1 MKQVQNQTK
10 QTAKVVEAQTSKIKA
25 AFSKVGKIIGAA
37 LSVAALVRFG
47 KSCIELGSALAE
59 VQNVVDVTFGEM
71 ADDINQFAKDALEQ
85 FGLSE
90 TTAKKFTSTLGAM
103 LKSMKF
109 STKEAAEMSK
119 TMTGLAADMASFYN
133 LDTEEAF
140 NKIRAGISGET
151 EPLKQLGI
159 NLSVA
164 NLQEYALSQGITKSY
179 NAMTQQEQ
187 ALLRYNYLLQ
197 VTADAQG
204 DFARTSDGWANQIR
218 ILTER
223 WNALKAA
230 IGQGLIAVLTPV
242 VRVLNIL
249 LEKIL
254 QVTNAFSAMI
264 AKITGKSQKTQTSVG
279 GIGTSLGTA
288 SDKAEDLTTET
299 TKAGG
304 AAKKAKKEY
313 SGLAS
318 FDEIHN
324 LQKGTD
330 TSGSGSGGGTGAAGG
345 LDDSIVDAAGA
356 VDDGLNPAL
365 DGLINRLKELWELFK
380 NGFKDGL
387 GDVNLEPLKAA
398 IQGIKDSLK
407 EIWEDPRVQK
417 AFHDWCDAIAYNL
430 GVIAGSMASI
440 GITIA
445 TNLVGGLNKYLDQ
458 NKERIKLWLVD
469 VFDITAEIAR
479 IRGNLWK
486 ALADIFSVFG
496 EDTGQQVT
504 ANIIGIFADA
514 FMGLTTLFLKFER
527 DLELMFYKPIWDNKA
542 KIKEALRGILEVFES
557 VTGSIKE
564 VVDNTMDKANEVYD
578 SKIKPVMDSITR
590 GLSDTVGKFFD
601 MWNSRIKPV
610 LDDLAKKF
618 DDLMDNHI
626 QPMID
631 SFLELIGAIAEE
643 LGGFYNDV
651 LKPMMDW
658 VVENIIPVIAD
669 FVGGALSV
677 LMDALGW
684 LADRIRDLN
693 NWLNEHRAVLEVII
707 TVVGA
712 IAAAIAIVQGVIAA
726 FMGIMATVS
735 AVISGVAGAFAAVK
749 AAILAIVAAVT
760 SPIGII
766 VAIIAAV
773 IAIGV
778 LLYRHWDEVK
788 AFAIKAWNAIKTAVQ
803 TAMDNVSKT
812 ISNVTQ
818 SIKNTWDDVWTAIST
833 FFSNIWNKMKEF
845 VTNRINTIQTIINTV
860 LNLIKNIF
868 TNIWNAI
875 YSLIMTVWNNIKNY
889 INTTLNTIQTIIN
902 TVLNTIK
909 NIFTTIWN
917 AIYSFVMTI
926 WNNMKNYINTTIN
939 TIQNIINTVLNTI
952 KNIFTNIWNA
962 IYTLVQTIWNNM
974 KNFINTT
981 INTIQNIINTVLNTI
996 KTIFTNIWN
1005 AIYTLVQTIW
1015 NNMKSFINT
1024 TINTIQSIINT
1035 VLNTIQSIFNTIWNA
1050 IYTLVQTVWN
1060 NLKTFISNTINT
1072 ISTTISTVLN
1082 SIQTT
1087 FSNIWNSIYNTV
1099 TTIVNNMKDSVINAI
1114 NGLKS
1119 TWDSVWNG
1127 MKDAAVNAFNGLWGG
1142 IRGIINNILG
1152 GIESMANGVV
1162 RGINRIIEAANAVG
1176 DLVGIEVNY
1185 VSEVSLP
1192 RLAKGGIIDSPMF
1205 AEIGENGRE
1214 AVVPLEK
1221 NTGWMDNLAAR
1232 LGEIMAVNMQEM
1244 NGREQMQTINTV
1256 VKLDTKTLVEQ
1267 TDQYRQRRGYQMA
1280 TT

>member
-1 MKQVQNQTK
+1 MKQVQAQTK
-10 QTAKVVEAQTSKIKA
+10 QTAKVVEAQTSKIKS
-25 AFSKVGKIIGAA
+25 AFSKIGKIVGAA

-59 VQNVVDVTFGEM
+59 VQNVVDVTFGDM
-71 ADDINQFAKDALEQ
+71 AEDINQFAREATTQ

-109 STKEAAEMSK
+109 TTKEAAEMSK

-133 LDTEEAF
+133 LEAEEAF
-140 NKIRAGISGET
+140 QKIRAGISGET

-164 NLQEYALSQGITKSY
+164 NLQEYALAQGITKSY

-187 ALLRYNYLLQ
+187 ALLRYNYLLS

-242 VRVLNIL
+242 VRILNIV

-254 QVTNAFSAMI
+254 QVTNAFSAFI
-264 AKITGKSQKTQTSVG
+264 AKITGKSQTAAKATG
-279 GIGTSLGTA
+279 GIGTSLGSA
-288 SDKAEDLTTET
+288 SEKADDLATET
-299 TKAGG
+299 TKAGS

-324 LQKGTD
+324 LNKATD
-330 TSGSGSGGGTGAAGG
+330 SSGSGSSGGAAGG
-345 LDDSIVDAAGA
+345 LDEGIVDAAGA

-380 NGFKDGL
+380 QGFMDGL

-417 AFHDWCDAIAYNL
+417 AFQNWLDTMAYSL

-445 TNLVGGLNKYLDQ
+445 TNLLGGLNKYLDQ

-469 VFDITAEIAR
+469 VFNITGEIAT
-479 IRGNLWK
+479 IRANLWK

-496 EDTGQQVT
+496 GDTGQQVT
-504 ANIIGIFADA
+504 ANIIGIFTDA
-514 FMGLTTLFLKFER
+514 FMGISTLFLKFER
-527 DLELMFYKPIWDNKA
+527 DLEKMFYQPIIDNKD
-542 KIKEALRGILEVFES
+542 KIKQALQGILEVFES
-557 VTGSIKE
+557 ITGSIKE
-564 VVDNTMDKANEVYD
+564 VVDNTMDKANQVYD
-578 SKIKPVMDSITR
+578 EKIHPVLEDIQK

-601 MWNSRIKPV
+601 MWNSKVKPI

-631 SFLELIGAIAEE
+631 SFIELVAAIAEE
-643 LGGFYNDV
+643 IGGFYNEV

-658 VVENIIPVIAD
+658 VIDNVVPAIAS
-669 FVGGALSV
+669 FVDGALTV
-677 LMDALGW
+677 LMDIIGW
-684 LADRIRDLN
+684 IADRIADLN
-693 NWLNEHRAVLEVII
+693 KFLNEHRAVLEVII

-712 IAAAIAIVQGVIAA
+712 IAAAIAIVQGAIAA
-726 FMGIMATVS
+726 FMGIIS
-735 AVISGVAGAFAAVK
+735 AVSGIIAAVK
-749 AAILAIVAAVT
+749 TAILGLQIAFAVLT
-760 SPIGII
+760 SPIGLV
-766 VAIIAAV
+766 VAAIAAV

-788 AFAIKAWNAIKTAVQ
+788 AFCISTWNKIKTAV
-803 TAMDNVSKT
+803 
-812 ISNVTQ
+812 SNAVEAVKQ
-818 SIKNTWDDVWTAIST
+818 SISDTTDRIKSKWDEIWTNIYN
-833 FFSNIWNKMKEF
+833 FFSNIWNNIKSF
-845 VTNRINTIQTIINTV
+845 VTTCINTVQTIIN
-860 LNLIKNIF
+860 
-868 TNIWNAI
+868 A
-875 YSLIMTVWNNIKNY
+875 
-889 INTTLNTIQTIIN
+889 
-902 TVLNTIK
+902 
-909 NIFTTIWN
+909 
-917 AIYSFVMTI
+917 
-926 WNNMKNYINTTIN
+926 
-939 TIQNIINTVLNTI
+939 
-952 KNIFTNIWNA
+952 
-962 IYTLVQTIWNNM
+962 
-974 KNFINTT
+974 
-981 INTIQNIINTVLNTI
+981 VLNTI
-996 KTIFTNIWN
+996 KTIFNTIWN
-1005 AIYTLVQTIW
+1005 AIYSLVQTIW

-1024 TINTIQSIINT
+1024 TINAIQSIINT
-1035 VLNTIQSIFNTIWNA
+1035 VLNAIKTIFSNVWNA
-1050 IYTLVQTVWN
+1050 IYTLVQTIWN
-1060 NLKTFISNTINT
+1060 NLKTFISNTINA

-1082 SIQTT
+1082 SIKTT
-1087 FSNIWNSIYNTV
+1087 FSNIWNSIYTTV
-1099 TTIVNNMKDSVINAI
+1099 TTIVSNMKNSIINAI
-1114 NGLKS
+1114 NSLKS

-1127 MKDAAVNAFNGLWGG
+1127 MKDAAINAFNGLWGG
-1142 IRGIINNILG
+1142 IKGVINNILG

-1162 RGINRIIEAANAVG
+1162 RGINKIISAANAVG
-1176 DLVGIEVNY
+1176 DLVGIEVSY

-1205 AEIGENGRE
+1205 AEIGENGKE

-1232 LGEIMAVNMQEM
+1232 LGDVLATNIQNLSGEDQIQPIS
-1244 NGREQMQTINTV
+1244 TI
-1256 VKLDTKTLVEQ
+1256 VKLDSKTLVEQ
-1267 TDQYRQRRGYQMA
+1267 TDYYRQRRGYQMA
-1280 TT
+1280 KT

>member
-71 ADDINQFAKDALEQ
+71 AGDINQFAKDALEQ

-164 NLQEYALSQGITKSY
+164 NLEEYALSQGITKSY

-330 TSGSGSGGGTGAAGG
+330 TSDSGSGGGAGAGG

-430 GVIAGSMASI
+430 GVVAGSMASI

-631 SFLELIGAIAEE
+631 SFLELIGTIAEE

-726 FMGIMATVS
+726 FTGIMATVS

-788 AFAIKAWNAIKTAVQ
+788 AFAIKAWDAIKTAVQ
-803 TAMDNVSKT
+803 TAMDNVSNT

-818 SIKNTWDDVWTAIST
+818 SIKNTWDNVWTAIST
-833 FFSNIWNKMKEF
+833 FFSNIWNAIYTLIMTVWNNIKNFINTTM
-845 VTNRINTIQTIINTV
+845 NTIQTIINTV
-860 LNLIKNIF
+860 LN
-868 TNIWNAI
+868 A
-875 YSLIMTVWNNIKNY
+875 
-889 INTTLNTIQTIIN
+889 
-902 TVLNTIK
+902 IK

-917 AIYSFVMTI
+917 AIYSLVMTI
-926 WNNMKNYINTTIN
+926 WNNI
-939 TIQNIINTVLNTI
+939 
-952 KNIFTNIWNA
+952 
-962 IYTLVQTIWNNM
+962 

-1005 AIYTLVQTIW
+1005 AIYTLVQTVW
-1015 NNMKSFINT
+1015 NNM
-1024 TINTIQSIINT
+1024 
-1035 VLNTIQSIFNTIWNA
+1035 
-1050 IYTLVQTVWN
+1050 
-1060 NLKTFISNTINT
+1060 KTFISNAINT

-1082 SIQTT
+1082 SIKDT
-1087 FSNIWNSIYNTV
+1087 FSNIWNSIYTTV
-1099 TTIVNNMKDSVINAI
+1099 STIINNMKDSISNTINSI
-1114 NGLKS
+1114 KS
-1119 TWDSVWNG
+1119 TWESVWG
-1127 MKDAAVNAFNGLWGG
+1127 SMKSFVIDAFNGMWGG
-1142 IRGIINNILG
+1142 VKGIINSMIG
-1152 GIESMANGVV
+1152 GIESMANSVI
-1162 RGINRIIEAANAVG
+1162 RGINKIIEAANAVG
-1176 DLVGIEVNY
+1176 DLVGIEVGY
-1185 VSEVSLP
+1185 VNEVSLP

>member
-59 VQNVVDVTFGEM
+59 VQNVVDVTFGDM

-164 NLQEYALSQGITKSY
+164 NLEEYALSQGITKSY

-218 ILTER
+218 ILSER

-330 TSGSGSGGGTGAAGG
+330 ASDSGSGGGTGAGG

-387 GDVNLEPLKAA
+387 GDVSLEPLKAA

-430 GVIAGSMASI
+430 GVVAGSMASI

-631 SFLELIGAIAEE
+631 SFLELIGTIAEE

-651 LKPMMDW
+651 LKPIMDW

-726 FMGIMATVS
+726 FTGIMATVS

-788 AFAIKAWNAIKTAVQ
+788 AFAIKAWDAIKTAVQ
-803 TAMDNVSKT
+803 TAMDNVSNT

-818 SIKNTWDDVWTAIST
+818 SIKNTWDNVWTAIST

-845 VTNRINTIQTIINTV
+845 VTNCINTIQTIINTV

-875 YSLIMTVWNNIKNY
+875 YTLIMTVWNNIKNF

-902 TVLNTIK
+902 TVLNAIK

-917 AIYSFVMTI
+917 AIYSLVM
-926 WNNMKNYINTTIN
+926 
-939 TIQNIINTVLNTI
+939 
-952 KNIFTNIWNA
+952 
-962 IYTLVQTIWNNM
+962 TIWNNM

-1005 AIYTLVQTIW
+1005 AIYSLVQTIW

-1035 VLNTIQSIFNTIWNA
+1035 VLNTIQNLFNTIWNA

-1060 NLKTFISNTINT
+1060 NMNTFISNTINT
-1072 ISTTISTVLN
+1072 ISTTISTVLGSIKDTFSTIWNTIYTTVSTIINNVKDSISETIN
-1082 SIQTT
+1082 SIKETWE
-1087 FSNIWNSIYNTV
+1087 SVWGS
-1099 TTIVNNMKDSVINAI
+1099 MKDFVIE
-1114 NGLKS
+1114 
-1119 TWDSVWNG
+1119 
-1127 MKDAAVNAFNGLWGG
+1127 AFNGMWGG
-1142 IRGIINNILG
+1142 IKGVINSILG

-1162 RGINRIIEAANAVG
+1162 RGINKIISAANAVG
-1176 DLVGIEVNY
+1176 DLVGIEVGY

>member
-1 MKQVQNQTK
+1 MEGMTLEKLKVIIEASTKQYQQAMKQVQNQTK

-71 ADDINQFAKDALEQ
+71 AGDINQFAKDALEQ

-164 NLQEYALSQGITKSY
+164 NLEEYALSQGITKSY

-254 QVTNAFSAMI
+254 QVTNAFSSMI

-330 TSGSGSGGGTGAAGG
+330 TSDSGSGGGTGAGG

-430 GVIAGSMASI
+430 GVVAGSMASI

-631 SFLELIGAIAEE
+631 SFLELIGTIAEE

-726 FMGIMATVS
+726 FTGIMATVS

-788 AFAIKAWNAIKTAVQ
+788 AFAIKAWDAIKTAVQ
-803 TAMDNVSKT
+803 TAMDNVSNT

-818 SIKNTWDDVWTAIST
+818 SIKNTWDNVWTAIST

-845 VTNRINTIQTIINTV
+845 VTNCINTIQTIINTV

-875 YSLIMTVWNNIKNY
+875 YTLIMTVWNNIKNF

-902 TVLNTIK
+902 TVLNAIK

-917 AIYSFVMTI
+917 AIYSLVMTI
-926 WNNMKNYINTTIN
+926 WNN
-939 TIQNIINTVLNTI
+939 I
-952 KNIFTNIWNA
+952 KD
-962 IYTLVQTIWNNM
+962 
-974 KNFINTT
+974 FINTT

-1005 AIYTLVQTIW
+1005 AIYSLVQTIW

-1035 VLNTIQSIFNTIWNA
+1035 VLNAIQSLFNTIWNA

-1060 NLKTFISNTINT
+1060 NMKTFISNTINT

-1082 SIQTT
+1082 SIKDT
-1087 FSNIWNSIYNTV
+1087 FSNIWNSIYTTV
-1099 TTIVNNMKDSVINAI
+1099 STIINNMKDSISNTINSI
-1114 NGLKS
+1114 KS
-1119 TWDSVWNG
+1119 TWESVWG
-1127 MKDAAVNAFNGLWGG
+1127 SMKSFVIDAFNGMWGG
-1142 IRGIINNILG
+1142 IKGVINSILG

-1162 RGINRIIEAANAVG
+1162 RGINKIISAANAVG
-1176 DLVGIEVNY
+1176 DLVGIEVGY

>member
-1 MKQVQNQTK
+1 MKQVQAQTK
-10 QTAKVVEAQTSKIKA
+10 QTAKVVEAQTSKIKT
-25 AFSKVGKIIGAA
+25 AFSKIGKIIGAA

-59 VQNVVDVTFGEM
+59 VQNVVDVTFGDM
-71 ADDINQFAKDALEQ
+71 AEDINQFAREATTQ

-109 STKEAAEMSK
+109 TTKEAAEMSK

-133 LDTEEAF
+133 LEAEEAF
-140 NKIRAGISGET
+140 QKIRAGISGET

-164 NLQEYALSQGITKSY
+164 NLQEYALAQGITKSY

-187 ALLRYNYLLQ
+187 ALLRYNYLLS

-242 VRVLNIL
+242 VRILNIV

-254 QVTNAFSAMI
+254 QVTNAFSAFI
-264 AKITGKSQKTQTSVG
+264 AKITGKSQTAAKATG
-279 GIGTSLGTA
+279 GIGTSLGSA
-288 SDKAEDLTTET
+288 SEKADDLATET
-299 TKAGG
+299 TKAGS

-324 LQKGTD
+324 LNKATD
-330 TSGSGSGGGTGAAGG
+330 SSGSGSSGGAAGG
-345 LDDSIVDAAGA
+345 LDEGIVDAAGA

-380 NGFKDGL
+380 QGFMDGL

-417 AFHDWCDAIAYNL
+417 AFQNWLDTMAYSL

-445 TNLVGGLNKYLDQ
+445 TNLLGGLNKYLDQ

-469 VFDITAEIAR
+469 VFNITGEIAT
-479 IRGNLWK
+479 IRANLWK

-496 EDTGQQVT
+496 GDTGQQVT
-504 ANIIGIFADA
+504 ANIIGIFTDA
-514 FMGLTTLFLKFER
+514 FMGISTLFLKFER
-527 DLELMFYKPIWDNKA
+527 DLEKMFYQPIIDNKD
-542 KIKEALRGILEVFES
+542 KIKQALQGILEVFES
-557 VTGSIKE
+557 ITGSIKE
-564 VVDNTMDKANEVYD
+564 VVDNTMDKANQVYD
-578 SKIKPVMDSITR
+578 EKIHPVLEDIQK

-601 MWNSRIKPV
+601 MWNSKVKPI

-631 SFLELIGAIAEE
+631 SFIELVAAIAEE
-643 LGGFYNDV
+643 IGGFYNEV

-658 VVENIIPVIAD
+658 VIDNVVPAIAS
-669 FVGGALSV
+669 FVDGALTV
-677 LMDALGW
+677 LMDIIGW
-684 LADRIRDLN
+684 IADRIADLN
-693 NWLNEHRAVLEVII
+693 KFLNEHRAVLEVII

-712 IAAAIAIVQGVIAA
+712 IAAAIAIVQGAIAA
-726 FMGIMATVS
+726 FMGIIS
-735 AVISGVAGAFAAVK
+735 AVSGIIAAVK
-749 AAILAIVAAVT
+749 TAILGLQIAFAVLT
-760 SPIGII
+760 SPIGLV
-766 VAIIAAV
+766 VAAIAAV

-788 AFAIKAWNAIKTAVQ
+788 AFCISTWNKIKTAV
-803 TAMDNVSKT
+803 
-812 ISNVTQ
+812 SNAVEAVKQ
-818 SIKNTWDDVWTAIST
+818 SISDTTDRIKSKWDEIWTNIYN
-833 FFSNIWNKMKEF
+833 FFSNIWNNIKSF
-845 VTNRINTIQTIINTV
+845 VTTCINTVQTIIN
-860 LNLIKNIF
+860 
-868 TNIWNAI
+868 A
-875 YSLIMTVWNNIKNY
+875 
-889 INTTLNTIQTIIN
+889 
-902 TVLNTIK
+902 
-909 NIFTTIWN
+909 
-917 AIYSFVMTI
+917 
-926 WNNMKNYINTTIN
+926 
-939 TIQNIINTVLNTI
+939 
-952 KNIFTNIWNA
+952 
-962 IYTLVQTIWNNM
+962 
-974 KNFINTT
+974 
-981 INTIQNIINTVLNTI
+981 VLNTI
-996 KTIFTNIWN
+996 KTIFNTIWN
-1005 AIYTLVQTIW
+1005 AIYSLVQTIW

-1024 TINTIQSIINT
+1024 TINAIQSIINT
-1035 VLNTIQSIFNTIWNA
+1035 VLNAIKTIFSNVWNA
-1050 IYTLVQTVWN
+1050 IYTLVQTIWN
-1060 NLKTFISNTINT
+1060 NLKTFISNTINA

-1082 SIQTT
+1082 SIKTT
-1087 FSNIWNSIYNTV
+1087 FSNIWNSIYTTV
-1099 TTIVNNMKDSVINAI
+1099 TTIVSNMKNSIINAI
-1114 NGLKS
+1114 NSLKS

-1127 MKDAAVNAFNGLWGG
+1127 MKDAAINAFNGLWGG
-1142 IRGIINNILG
+1142 IKGVINNILG

-1162 RGINRIIEAANAVG
+1162 RGINKIISAANAVG
-1176 DLVGIEVNY
+1176 DLVGIEVSY

-1205 AEIGENGRE
+1205 AEIGENGKE

-1232 LGEIMAVNMQEM
+1232 LGDVLATNIQNLSGEDQIQPIS
-1244 NGREQMQTINTV
+1244 TI
-1256 VKLDTKTLVEQ
+1256 VKLDSKTLVEQ
-1267 TDQYRQRRGYQMA
+1267 TDYYRQRRGYQMA
-1280 TT
+1280 KT